1 MLEAELK
8 ASLAGLSADEVLRQ
22 ATGLGFVPT
31 EQCWEMD
38 VYFNGVDRDFAQTD
52 EALRLRR
59 VRPLPH
65 GPEESLLTYKGP
77 KLDGVSSA
85 RTEYETAVADGESAE
100 KLLEALGY
108 RRAATVEKRRREYRL
123 EDVTLCLDEVTDL
136 GLYLE
141 LEIVTPSEARREAA
155 VERLLD
161 LLARLGISRERLTR
175 QSYLELLE
183 AARR

>member
-8 ASLAGLSADEVLRQ
+8 ASLAGLSADALLER
-22 ATGLGFVPT
+22 AAALGFAP
-31 EQCWEMD
+31 EARRWERD
-38 VYFNGVDRDFAQTD
+38 VYYNGGGRDFARTD

-59 VRPLPH
+59 ARTLPH

-85 RTEYETAVADGESAE
+85 RTEYETAVADGESAG

-108 RRAATVEKRRREYRL
+108 HPAATVEKCRREFRR
-123 EDVTLCLDEVTDL
+123 EDVTLCLDTVQGL
-136 GLYLE
+136 GDYLE
-141 LEIVTPSEARREAA
+141 LEIVTPSEDRREAA
-155 VERLLD
+155 VARLLD
-161 LLARLGISRERLTR
+161 LLAQLGVSRDRLTR

-183 AARR
+183 ERGG